1 MGPTSEIIN
10 PESLP
15 RGSGFSFAVSSTGE
29 RTVYFSGHTAMNV
42 DGRIVGGSDLIAQ
55 YEQVLRNLERTAEAA
70 GVGFR
75 DMVKL
80 RLYVTDVEGYK
91 ARSKEIGAVYR
102 RYFGSYYPAMTLVEI
117 RRLWDDDALI
127 EIEAEATL

>member
-1 MGPTSEIIN
+1 MCPVSEIIN

-15 RGSGFSFAVSSTGE
+15 RGSGFSYAVSSTGT
-29 RTVYFSGHTAMNV
+29 RTVYFAGHTSTDA
-42 DGRIVGGSDLIAQ
+42 DGRIVDRSDLVAQ
-55 YEQVLRNLERTAEAA
+55 YEQVLKNLEVTATAA
-70 GVGFR
+70 GVSFR

-80 RLYVTDVEGYK
+80 RLYVTDVEAYK

-102 RYFGSYYPAMTLVEI
+102 RYFGSHYPAMTLVEI
-117 RRLWDDDALI
+117 RRLWDEEALI